1 VLCGL
6 KVPVEGVEVLHAE
19 LIGANHPEPGPQLVA
34 KFVAYLIQPAHQ
46 AEGQVAQKVRAS

>member
-1 VLCGL
+1 MLCGL